1 MNDMDEIREVN
12 VVQCEKGHLYPG
24 NIHKTCPFCI
34 EEAKIIERREALKK
48 GKERE
53 FHINTRWE
61 NFKHLFDQCREDF
74 KDLCAFLNDKFESY
88 DPYKNDPWRDEHY
101 WDLYR

>member
-1 MNDMDEIREVN
+1 MNTLPSIIPNYYILSNKKIESLVDTIVTKPTNGN
-12 VVQCEKGHLYPG
+12 VGFK
-24 NIHKTCPFCI
+24 
-34 EEAKIIERREALKK
+34 KK

-74 KDLCAFLNDKFESY
+74 KDLCAFLNDKFESN